1 MRRLVLFV
9 MLIMGL
15 PLLVS
20 ESRAY
25 EEIRVEKGG
34 TLTGV
39 VTLKGDELSV
49 ILNDETVVDKARV
62 AQLPERGPIGLVNQ
76 GAPIQ
81 FANLYIKE
89 LP

>member
-1 MRRLVLFV
+1 M
-9 MLIMGL
+9 
-15 PLLVS
+15 
-20 ESRAY
+20 
-25 EEIRVEKGG
+25 
-34 TLTGV
+34 

-49 ILNDETVVDKARV
+49 VLNDETVVDKAQV

-76 GAPIQ
+76 DAPIQ